1 MDAKEVVQT
10 NSNEAMKHIF
20 RYDDETKTT
29 LTNLIQYTML
39 AIIPISCL
47 QKASDTMF
55 SDYDESNGTMAL
67 LAEILG
73 QSLLTIVGLFMI
85 HRIITAIPTFSGTAM
100 EDIHLTSIIV
110 VFLLISLHCK
120 DNKMHQKF
128 AAVMNRTFDA
138 WDGKQAPPKKEDK
151 KQPKVSVSQPISNNG
166 MPTHQVSRADY
177 IGTHSNLTAPQP
189 PVHQSPSIADQQNI
203 YAQEAPPMLQ
213 EPMAANEG
221 FGVFSAF

>member
-85 HRIITAIPTFSGTAM
+85 HLSATKYRSHMPHM
-100 EDIHLTSIIV
+100 PLTN
-110 VFLLISLHCK
+110 CK
-120 DNKMHQKF
+120 
-128 AAVMNRTFDA
+128 
-138 WDGKQAPPKKEDK
+138 EL
-151 KQPKVSVSQPISNNG
+151 
-166 MPTHQVSRADY
+166 Y
-177 IGTHSNLTAPQP
+177 YLTK
-189 PVHQSPSIADQQNI
+189 
-203 YAQEAPPMLQ
+203 
-213 EPMAANEG
+213 
-221 FGVFSAF
+221 